1 MYRMTKYII
10 LIAFLCFES
19 YLSAQIKHDAKKSQ
33 QIYNVKKSQTK
44 YNVKKS
50 QQIYDVKD
58 SVKIFFRQGKIN
70 LDPTLSDNQRAL
82 NRIADTLR
90 SNYADSAYQLRKIL
104 VVGAASPEGPPGI
117 NRWLS
122 EKRADVLFNHL
133 SQYAT
138 LPDSLKSSRFI
149 GPDWMGLLKLAKTDP
164 LLPFREETLSLLS
177 QIAGEA
183 EAGIGTQSNRQ
194 GSQPGRIRSLRGGI
208 PYQYMYKKYFPSLRA
223 SQLFLWY
230 NRVYKPL
237 IPSPMPEWKIVK
249 LSVDT
254 TITSDSIHIG
264 PILIEPGQPRK
275 PHYVALRTNMLYDAL
290 LMPNIGCEMYLGK
303 SWSVAA
309 NWLYGWWKTD
319 RRHWYWRAYGGDI
332 AVRKWLGKAAEEKPL
347 TGHHIGIYAQIFT
360 YDFEMGGR
368 GYMGGKPGGTIWN
381 KMNHAMGAEYGYS
394 LPIARKLNID
404 FSLGMGYWGGIYH
417 EYKPRNHYYVWQAT
431 KERHWI
437 GPTKLEVSLVWL
449 LGHGNA
455 NSNWK
460 RKKEK
465 VKEKEVKV
473 KEKEVK
479 EKKKEKEKEVKEKEE
494 EMRKKKDRK
503 KGGADE

>member
-1 MYRMTKYII
+1 MTKYII

-19 YLSAQIKHDAKKSQ
+19 YLSAQIKHD
-33 QIYNVKKSQTK
+33 
-44 YNVKKS
+44 VKKS

-70 LDPTLSDNQRAL
+70 LDPTLSDNQWAL

-90 SNYADSAYQLRKIL
+90 SNYADSACQLRKIL
-104 VVGAASPEGPPGI
+104 VVGAASPEGSPGI

-149 GPDWMGLLKLAKTDP
+149 GPDWMGLLKLAKHDP

-177 QIAGEA
+177 QIAGET

-194 GSQPGRIRSLRGGI
+194 GNQLERIRTLRGGI

-237 IPSPMPEWKIVK
+237 IPSAMPKWEIVK

-275 PHYVALRTNMLYDAL
+275 LHYVALRTNMLYDAL

-347 TGHHIGIYAQIFT
+347 TGQHIGIYAQIFT
-360 YDFEMGGR
+360 YDFAWGGR

-494 EMRKKKDRK
+494 EMRKKEDRK

>member
-19 YLSAQIKHDAKKSQ
+19 YLSAQIKHDVKKSQ
-33 QIYNVKKSQTK
+33 QIYDVKKSQTK
-44 YNVKKS
+44 YNVKES

-70 LDPTLSDNQRAL
+70 LDPTLSDNQWAL

-104 VVGAASPEGPPGI
+104 VVGAASPEGSPGI

-133 SQYAT
+133 SKYAT

-149 GPDWMGLLKLAKTDP
+149 GPDWKGLLKLAKHDS

-194 GSQPGRIRSLRGGI
+194 GSQQGRIRSLRGGI

-230 NRVYKPL
+230 NRVHKPL
-237 IPSPMPEWKIVK
+237 IPSTMPEWKIVK

-254 TITSDSIHIG
+254 TITSDSIHIE

-275 PHYVALRTNMLYDAL
+275 LHYVALRTNMLYDAL

-319 RRHWYWRAYGGDI
+319 RHHWYWRAYGGDI

-381 KMNHAMGAEYGYS
+381 KMNHAMGAEYGHS

-449 LGHGNA
+449 LGRENA

-465 VKEKEVKV
+465 K
-473 KEKEVK
+473 
-479 EKKKEKEKEVKEKEE
+479 KEKEVKEKEE
-494 EMRKKKDRK
+494 EMRKKEDRK

>member
-1 MYRMTKYII
+1 MYRMIKYII

-19 YLSAQIKHDAKKSQ
+19 YLSAQIKHDVKESQ

-90 SNYADSAYQLRKIL
+90 SNYADSTYQLRKIL

-149 GPDWMGLLKLAKTDP
+149 GPDWMGLLKLAKNDP

-230 NRVYKPL
+230 NRAYKPL
-237 IPSPMPEWKIVK
+237 IPSPMPEWEIVK

-275 PHYVALRTNMLYDAL
+275 LHYVALRTNMLYDAL

-332 AVRKWLGKAAEEKPL
+332 AVRKWLSKAAEEKPL

-473 KEKEVK
+473 KEKE
-479 EKKKEKEKEVKEKEE
+479 
-494 EMRKKKDRK
+494 MRKKEDRK

>member
-1 MYRMTKYII
+1 MTKYII

-19 YLSAQIKHDAKKSQ
+19 YLSAQIKHD
-33 QIYNVKKSQTK
+33 VKKSQTK
-44 YNVKKS
+44 YNVKES

-70 LDPTLSDNQRAL
+70 LDPTLSDNQWAL

-104 VVGAASPEGPPGI
+104 VVGAASPEGSPGI

-133 SQYAT
+133 SKYAT

-149 GPDWMGLLKLAKTDP
+149 GPDWMGLLKLAKHDP

-194 GSQPGRIRSLRGGI
+194 GSQPERIRTLRGGI

-237 IPSPMPEWKIVK
+237 IPSTMPEWKIVK

-254 TITSDSIHIG
+254 TITSDSIHIE

-275 PHYVALRTNMLYDAL
+275 LHYVALRMNMLYDAL

-360 YDFEMGGR
+360 YDFEMGSR

-381 KMNHAMGAEYGYS
+381 KMNLAMGAEYGYS

-431 KERHWI
+431 KERRWI

-455 NSNWK
+455 NRSWK
-460 RKKEK
+460 GKKE
-465 VKEKEVKV
+465 KV

-479 EKKKEKEKEVKEKEE
+479 EKKKEKEVKEKKK
-494 EMRKKKDRK
+494 EMRKKEEDKEMRKKKEKKDRK

>member
-1 MYRMTKYII
+1 MTKYII

-90 SNYADSAYQLRKIL
+90 SNYADSTYQLRKIL

-149 GPDWMGLLKLAKTDP
+149 GPDWMGLLKLAKHDP

-194 GSQPGRIRSLRGGI
+194 GSQPERIRSQPGRIRSQLERIRSLRGGI

-237 IPSPMPEWKIVK
+237 IPSPMPEWEIVK

-254 TITSDSIHIG
+254 TITSDSIHIE

-275 PHYVALRTNMLYDAL
+275 

-360 YDFEMGGR
+360 YDFAWGGR

-465 VKEKEVKV
+465 KKEKEVK
-473 KEKEVK
+473 K
-479 EKKKEKEKEVKEKEE
+479 KEE
-494 EMRKKKDRK
+494 EMRKKEDRK

>member
-1 MYRMTKYII
+1 MIKYII

-90 SNYADSAYQLRKIL
+90 SNYADSTYQLRKIL

-237 IPSPMPEWKIVK
+237 IPSPMPEWEIVK

-465 VKEKEVKV
+465 VKEKEVKE

-479 EKKKEKEKEVKEKEE
+479 EKKKEEEVKEKEE
-494 EMRKKKDRK
+494 EMRKKEDRK